1 MYRMYALLKSSIPIN
16 ALRNPFRYL
25 LAKKL
30 LHKIPS
36 VQLTLQWHF
45 LFFQPYELWC
55 NNISQNQDNQNEDSR
70 ILHFGYRIKDDIL
83 SKISHLTTLLCTN
96 WTIVIQRLWLLH
108 YHYLRNNCLL
118 SVTPRFSNWQRRKQV
133 KNPYFDIWTAR
144 FSIFSG
150 FPMVH

>member
-1 MYRMYALLKSSIPIN
+1 MPWEIPSDICLL
-16 ALRNPFRYL
+16 
-25 LAKKL
+25 KKL

-83 SKISHLTTLLCTN
+83 SKISHLTTLLYTN